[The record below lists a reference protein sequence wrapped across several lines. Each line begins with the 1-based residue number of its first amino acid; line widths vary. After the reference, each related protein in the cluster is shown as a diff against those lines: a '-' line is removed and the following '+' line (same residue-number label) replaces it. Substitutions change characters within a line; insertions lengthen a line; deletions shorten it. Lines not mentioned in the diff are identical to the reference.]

1 MKILSIILIAVLF
14 AGCSMIKTN
23 IMEPEA
29 VEVGTL
35 SKSDRNALWDAA
47 KNKCFDLEYN
57 ITSEDRDAGN
67 LICQVLIGSS
77 TWTLSVKINETG
89 FKVTHVSNELTSLL
103 NPYLAKTKED
113 MELTLS
119 NAVNNTK
126 GKASSA
132 TTANNLFLKAQK
144 RLIQLGYDPGT
155 PDGLYGPKTKK
166 AITQYQKDIGLLQT
180 GELNQATISSL
191 NIE

>member
-1 MKILSIILIAVLF
+1 MKILSVILIAVLF

-67 LICQVLIGSS
+67 LICQVLIGTS

>member
-14 AGCSMIKTN
+14 AGCSMIKKN

-29 VEVGTL
+29 LEVGTL
-35 SKSDRNALWDAA
+35 NKSDRNALWDAA

-89 FKVTHVSNELTSLL
+89 FKVTHVSNELTSLF

-155 PDGLYGPKTKK
+155 PDGLHGPKTKK

>member
-67 LICQVLIGSS
+67 LICQVLIGTS

-132 TTANNLFLKAQK
+132 TTANNLLLKAQK

>member
-1 MKILSIILIAVLF
+1 MKILSIILIGVLF

-23 IMEPEA
+23 IMEPEV

-67 LICQVLIGSS
+67 LICQVLIGTS

-89 FKVTHVSNELTSLL
+89 YKVTHVSNSLTSLF
-103 NPYLAKTKED
+103 NPYLTKTKED

>member
-155 PDGLYGPKTKK
+155 PDGLHGPKTKK

>member
-67 LICQVLIGSS
+67 LICQVLIGTS

-89 FKVTHVSNELTSLL
+89 FKVTHVSNELTSLF

>member
-67 LICQVLIGSS
+67 LICQVLIGTS

-155 PDGLYGPKTKK
+155 PDGVYGPKTKK

>member
-67 LICQVLIGSS
+67 LICQVLIGTS

-155 PDGLYGPKTKK
+155 PDGLHGPKTKK

>member
-47 KNKCFDLEYN
+47 KNKCFDLKYN

-67 LICQVLIGSS
+67 LICQVLIGTA

-89 FKVTHVSNELTSLL
+89 FKVTHHSNELTSLL